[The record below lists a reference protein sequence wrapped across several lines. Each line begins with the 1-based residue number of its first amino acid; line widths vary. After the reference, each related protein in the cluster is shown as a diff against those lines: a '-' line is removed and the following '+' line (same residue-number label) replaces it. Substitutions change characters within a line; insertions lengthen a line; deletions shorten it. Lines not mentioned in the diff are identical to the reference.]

1 MSNNSPNF
9 VAYQLFKPNYLIVSW
24 HGSTVDVVRNI
35 IPSDNIAI
43 ILQEFKHTRTCSNIT
58 RLDEPFEV
66 FLMTFEL
73 AVTPKLDSYVNFFS
87 FSLIFKLFF

>member
-1 MSNNSPNF
+1 M
-9 VAYQLFKPNYLIVSW
+9 SW

-43 ILQEFKHTRTCSNIT
+43 ILQEFKHTRTCSNII
-58 RLDEPFEV
+58 RLDQPFEV

-73 AVTPKLDSYVNFFS
+73 AVIPKLDSYVNFFS
-87 FSLIFKLFF
+87 FFPNFQVVFLILSKNIEA